1 MGCEVSFPAGCKG
14 QIITHI
20 TLYIYTP
27 NIHFVTVYTLIYLG
41 KLKYGGF
48 QSGSYQP
55 CTVQR
60 GLQGGPT
67 IHTHLGKCSLSV
79 FVDGTWFLYL
89 TNKHTALIYRP
100 KPARSPHPPAH
111 ATAHARPYS
120 LPAPPA
126 AGERRFTRTAA
137 PRQPGK
143 VGGRAAHARSPRRRR
158 WRLRREAPS
167 RRRRGGGCLRREV
180 VGMAAAGAL
189 RRASAVVILLSPL
202 RAALGL
208 PGKGRAPGHFCW
220 HSGAAPPPPG
230 SPGGKGACR
239 WRVYLPCVVAVGRC
253 VCSRESAGRAAG
265 GEAPS
270 SPSPPSGSGT
280 TGPRTRRRG
289 TGSVT
294 GLAEPA
300 GPVRC
305 RCPGEGR
312 CRAKLCVAAEQLLS
326 RVCRVRCE
334 LVLPPRLPGELEVS
348 GTVRLLGGGT
358 RLRGRLHQAPGELCW
373 RSLLSEMSL
382 CPNA

>member
-143 VGGRAAHARSPRRRR
+143 VGGRAAHARSPRSRR

-230 SPGGKGACR
+230 SPGGRVRVGGGCISRVWWPWGGAFA
-239 WRVYLPCVVAVGRC
+239 L
-253 VCSRESAGRAAG
+253 GRARGGQQEVRPRPPLHRRPGRERPGRVPGAG
-265 GEAPS
+265 GR
-270 SPSPPSGSGT
+270 
-280 TGPRTRRRG
+280 GP
-289 TGSVT
+289 
-294 GLAEPA
+294 
-300 GPVRC
+300 
-305 RCPGEGR
+305 
-312 CRAKLCVAAEQLLS
+312 
-326 RVCRVRCE
+326 
-334 LVLPPRLPGELEVS
+334 
-348 GTVRLLGGGT
+348 
-358 RLRGRLHQAPGELCW
+358 
-373 RSLLSEMSL
+373 
-382 CPNA
+382 

>member
-1 MGCEVSFPAGCKG
+1 M
-14 QIITHI
+14 
-20 TLYIYTP
+20 
-27 NIHFVTVYTLIYLG
+27 
-41 KLKYGGF
+41 
-48 QSGSYQP
+48 
-55 CTVQR
+55 R
-60 GLQGGPT
+60 G
-67 IHTHLGKCSLSV
+67 
-79 FVDGTWFLYL
+79 
-89 TNKHTALIYRP
+89 RP
-100 KPARSPHPPAH
+100 G
-111 ATAHARPYS
+111 
-120 LPAPPA
+120 A
-126 AGERRFTRTAA
+126 AGGACAVRRL
-137 PRQPGK
+137 P
-143 VGGRAAHARSPRRRR
+143 VGGG
-158 WRLRREAPS
+158 
-167 RRRRGGGCLRREV
+167 GGGCLRREV

-189 RRASAVVILLSPL
+189 RRPSAVVILLSPL

-253 VCSRESAGRAAG
+253 VCSRQSAGRAAG

-270 SPSPPSGSGT
+270 SLSPPSGSGT

-382 CPNA
+382 CPNAYCPSLPLQVQRSSDLLSLFIALNFERQLLFLMR